1 MHKAVYDKADTISPV
16 LDKIRSYARRAAW
29 YDDEGENTHNPFKK
43 IRVNR
48 RRKQNRDLEH
58 DGLARGGIEG
68 RQPSRNTSQQ
78 DELKMMLTR
87 QRQDKRAI
95 ATHKKKMLQH

>member
-1 MHKAVYDKADTISPV
+1 MYDDADTTSPV

-48 RRKQNRDLEH
+48 RRKRNAARDLE
-58 DGLARGGIEG
+58 RGGIEG
-68 RQPSRNTSQQ
+68 TLQPAITMVGKGNW
-78 DELKMMLTR
+78 KMILTC
-87 QRQDKRAI
+87 QRQDTVAI
-95 ATHKKKMLQH
+95 AIRKKKMLQL